1 MTPGREAVVVAIVV
15 GARPEFVQSAT
26 LSRAIVSRRSRGDA
40 PAVAEVLIHTGQH
53 YDDAMS
59 DVFFRDLGLTP
70 PTHHLGV
77 GSALHGAQTGEMM
90 KRLEPILVD
99 LRPDVVVVFGDTN
112 STLAAALVAAKLH
125 LPVAHVEAGLRS
137 FNRQMPEEI
146 NRCVTDHISDLLLC
160 PSAQAAVNLER
171 EGISDGVHVTGD
183 VMLDALE
190 WVKPELHAGGVRC
203 STGTGSSLSGYA
215 VATVHRAEN
224 TDDAG
229 RLGGLLTALG
239 DVAADGLPVILP
251 LHPRTAGSLDGL
263 TVPAGVRPV
272 EPVGHAEM
280 IALASG
286 ARIGLTDS
294 GGLQKELYWLGVPC
308 VTMRAGD
315 GVGRDGGGR
324 LERGGGCRPGGGRR
338 RRPANGLD
346 RPRRPPADLR
356 QRRRRRV
363 ASSTSSSS
371 TSPRRR
377 SRYRDGP
384 RWGRGPI
391 CGRRRAPAR
400 RACHDRTVP
409 LGGRRW
415 GHAGDDPGDA
425 PPPGRATG

>member
-1 MTPGREAVVVAIVV
+1 MTSGNEAVVVAVVV

-26 LSRAIVSRRSRGDA
+26 LSRAIVSRRSRGEA

-59 DVFFRDLGLTP
+59 DVFFRDLDLAP

-99 LRPDVVVVFGDTN
+99 LRPNVVVVFGDTN
-112 STLAAALVAAKLH
+112 STLAAALVASKLH
-125 LPVAHVEAGLRS
+125 FPVAHVEAGLRS

-146 NRCVTDHISDLLLC
+146 NRCLTDHVSDLLLC
-160 PSAQAAVNLER
+160 PSAQAAGNLER
-171 EGISDGVHVTGD
+171 EGITGGVHITGD

-190 WVKPELHAGGVRC
+190 WVKPDSAQVAAVLNRYGLVAG
-203 STGTGSSLSGYA
+203 GYA
-215 VATVHRAEN
+215 VATVHRAES

-263 TVPAGVRPV
+263 RVPAGVRLV
-272 EPVGHAEM
+272 DPVGHAEM
-280 IALASG
+280 VALASG

-308 VTMRAGD
+308 VTMRAETEWVETVAAGWNVVA
-315 GVGRDGGGR
+315 GVD
-324 LERGGGCRPGGGRR
+324 PT
-338 RRPANGLD
+338 AV
-346 RPRRPPADLR
+346 
-356 QRRRRRV
+356 V
-363 ASSTSSSS
+363 A
-371 TSPRRR
+371 
-377 SRYRDGP
+377 
-384 RWGRGPI
+384 
-391 CGRRRAPAR
+391 AAR
-400 RACHDRTVP
+400 RMVSI
-409 LGGRRW
+409 
-415 GHAGDDPGDA
+415 DPGDR
-425 PPPGRATG
+425 PPIYGSGGAAHRILDLLVEHFASAAEPVP

>member
-1 MTPGREAVVVAIVV
+1 MTSGNGAVVVAVVV

-26 LSRAIVSRRSRGDA
+26 LSRAIVSRHSRGDA
-40 PAVAEVLIHTGQH
+40 PAVTEVLIHTGQH

-59 DVFFRDLGLTP
+59 DVFFRDLGLAR

-99 LRPDVVVVFGDTN
+99 LQPDVVVVFGDTN

-125 LPVAHVEAGLRS
+125 IPVAHVEAGLRS
-137 FNRQMPEEI
+137 FNREMPEEI
-146 NRCVTDHISDLLLC
+146 NRCLTDHVSDLLLC

-171 EGISDGVHVTGD
+171 EGISDGVHITGD

-190 WVKPELHAGGVRC
+190 WVRPDQSQVSAVLDRYGLAAG
-203 STGTGSSLSGYA
+203 GYA

-251 LHPRTAGSLDGL
+251 LHPRTAASLDGL
-263 TVPAGVRPV
+263 DVPAGVWPV

-280 IALASG
+280 VALASG

-308 VTMRAGD
+308 VTMRGETEWVETVAAGWNVVA
-315 GVGRDGGGR
+315 GVD
-324 LERGGGCRPGGGRR
+324 PT
-338 RRPANGLD
+338 AIT
-346 RPRRPPADLR
+346 A
-356 QRRRRRV
+356 
-363 ASSTSSSS
+363 A
-371 TSPRRR
+371 
-377 SRYRDGP
+377 
-384 RWGRGPI
+384 
-391 CGRRRAPAR
+391 AR
-400 RACHDRTVP
+400 RM
-409 LGGRRW
+409 GSI
-415 GHAGDDPGDA
+415 DPGDRPPIYGSGGAA
-425 PPPGRATG
+425 PRILDLLVEHFAPAPEPVR

>member
-40 PAVAEVLIHTGQH
+40 PAVAEVVIHTGQH

-190 WVKPELHAGGVRC
+190 WAKPNSMQL
-203 STGTGSSLSGYA
+203 GSVLDRHGLVLSGYA

-229 RLGGLLTALG
+229 RLGGLLSALG
-239 DVAADGLPVILP
+239 EVAADGLPVILP

-308 VTMRAGD
+308 VTMRQETEWVETVAAGWNVVA
-315 GVGRDGGGR
+315 GV
-324 LERGGGCRPGGGRR
+324 E
-338 RRPANGLD
+338 PA
-346 RPRRPPADLR
+346 A
-356 QRRRRRV
+356 V
-363 ASSTSSSS
+363 A
-371 TSPRRR
+371 
-377 SRYRDGP
+377 
-384 RWGRGPI
+384 
-391 CGRRRAPAR
+391 AAAR
-400 RACHDRTVP
+400 RMVSI
-409 LGGRRW
+409 
-415 GHAGDDPGDA
+415 DPGDRPPIYGSGGAAARILDLLVEHFA
-425 PPPGRATG
+425 PAPEPVP

>member
-1 MTPGREAVVVAIVV
+1 MPGREAVVVAIVV

-26 LSRAIVSRRSRGDA
+26 LSRAIVNRRSRGDA
-40 PAVAEVLIHTGQH
+40 PAVAEVLVHTGQH

-59 DVFFRDLGLTP
+59 ELFFRDLGLTP

-160 PSAQAAVNLER
+160 PSAQATVNLER
-171 EGISDGVHVTGD
+171 EGISEGVHVTGD

-190 WVKPELHAGGVRC
+190 WVKPN
-203 STGTGSSLSGYA
+203 SMQMSSVLDRHGLVLGGYA

-229 RLGGLLTALG
+229 RLGGLLSALG
-239 DVAADGLPVILP
+239 EVAADGLPVILP

-263 TVPAGVRPV
+263 TVPAGVRLE

-308 VTMRAGD
+308 VTMRQETEWVETVAAGWNVVA
-315 GVGRDGGGR
+315 GVD
-324 LERGGGCRPGGGRR
+324 PT
-338 RRPANGLD
+338 A
-346 RPRRPPADLR
+346 
-356 QRRRRRV
+356 V
-363 ASSTSSSS
+363 A
-371 TSPRRR
+371 
-377 SRYRDGP
+377 
-384 RWGRGPI
+384 
-391 CGRRRAPAR
+391 AAAR
-400 RACHDRTVP
+400 RMVSI
-409 LGGRRW
+409 
-415 GHAGDDPGDA
+415 DPGDRPPIYGSGGAASRILDLLVEHFA
-425 PPPGRATG
+425 PASEPIP

>member
-1 MTPGREAVVVAIVV
+1 VTPGREAVVVAIVV

-26 LSRAIVSRRSRGDA
+26 LSRAIVNRRSRGDA

-53 YDDAMS
+53 YDAAMS

-90 KRLEPILVD
+90 KRLEPALVD

-160 PSAQAAVNLER
+160 PSAQAAGNLER
-171 EGISDGVHVTGD
+171 EGITDGVHITGD

-190 WVKPELHAGGVRC
+190 WVMPDSAQVSAVLDRYGLVAG
-203 STGTGSSLSGYA
+203 GYA

-263 TVPAGVRPV
+263 RVPAGVRPV

-280 IALASG
+280 VALASG

-308 VTMRAGD
+308 VTMRAETEWVETVAAGWNVVA
-315 GVGRDGGGR
+315 GVD
-324 LERGGGCRPGGGRR
+324 PTTV
-338 RRPANGLD
+338 
-346 RPRRPPADLR
+346 
-356 QRRRRRV
+356 V
-363 ASSTSSSS
+363 A
-371 TSPRRR
+371 
-377 SRYRDGP
+377 
-384 RWGRGPI
+384 
-391 CGRRRAPAR
+391 AAR
-400 RACHDRTVP
+400 RMVSI
-409 LGGRRW
+409 
-415 GHAGDDPGDA
+415 DPGDRPPIYGSGGAAHRILDLLVEHFA
-425 PPPGRATG
+425 PAPEPIP

>member
-40 PAVAEVLIHTGQH
+40 PAVAEVVIHTGQH

-112 STLAAALVAAKLH
+112 STLAAALVAAKLD
-125 LPVAHVEAGLRS
+125 LPVADVEAGLRS

-190 WVKPELHAGGVRC
+190 RVKPNSMQL
-203 STGTGSSLSGYA
+203 GSVLDRHGLVLSGYA

-229 RLGGLLTALG
+229 RLGGLLARSARWPPT
-239 DVAADGLPVILP
+239 
-251 LHPRTAGSLDGL
+251 GS
-263 TVPAGVRPV
+263 P
-272 EPVGHAEM
+272 
-280 IALASG
+280 
-286 ARIGLTDS
+286 
-294 GGLQKELYWLGVPC
+294 
-308 VTMRAGD
+308 
-315 GVGRDGGGR
+315 
-324 LERGGGCRPGGGRR
+324 
-338 RRPANGLD
+338 
-346 RPRRPPADLR
+346 
-356 QRRRRRV
+356 
-363 ASSTSSSS
+363 
-371 TSPRRR
+371 
-377 SRYRDGP
+377 
-384 RWGRGPI
+384 
-391 CGRRRAPAR
+391 
-400 RACHDRTVP
+400 
-409 LGGRRW
+409 
-415 GHAGDDPGDA
+415 
-425 PPPGRATG
+425 

>member
-26 LSRAIVSRRSRGDA
+26 LSRAIVNRRSRGDA
-40 PAVAEVLIHTGQH
+40 PAVADVLIHTGQH

-160 PSAQAAVNLER
+160 PSAQAAVNLEH
-171 EGISDGVHVTGD
+171 EGISNGVHITGD
-183 VMLDALE
+183 VMLDALD
-190 WVKPELHAGGVRC
+190 WVMPDSAQVSAVLNRYGLVAG
-203 STGTGSSLSGYA
+203 GYA

-224 TDDAG
+224 TDAAD
-229 RLGGLLTALG
+229 RLGGLLAALG
-239 DVAADGLPVILP
+239 EVATDGLPVILP
-251 LHPRTAGSLDGL
+251 LHPRTAGFLDGL
-263 TVPAGVRPV
+263 KVPAGVRLV

-280 IALASG
+280 VALASG

-294 GGLQKELYWLGVPC
+294 GGLQ
-308 VTMRAGD
+308 
-315 GVGRDGGGR
+315 
-324 LERGGGCRPGGGRR
+324 
-338 RRPANGLD
+338 
-346 RPRRPPADLR
+346 
-356 QRRRRRV
+356 
-363 ASSTSSSS
+363 
-371 TSPRRR
+371 R
-377 SRYRDGP
+377 SCTG
-384 RWGRGPI
+384 W
-391 CGRRRAPAR
+391 
-400 RACHDRTVP
+400 ACPV
-409 LGGRRW
+409 
-415 GHAGDDPGDA
+415 
-425 PPPGRATG
+425 